1 MGEAFFLYIPQQ
13 IAQRNALFFVWYG
26 NGKQY
31 ALLRNY
37 RTDFFDSGLVVL
49 LQQGA
54 ADAPHRD
61 ITVKHRLHIAA
72 GFRFDE
78 AVAPQG

>member
-13 IAQRNALFFVWYG
+13 IAQRNALFFIWYG

-37 RTDFFDSGLVVL
+37 RTDFFLIQAWL
-49 LQQGA
+49 FCCNRAQRTL
-54 ADAPHRD
+54 P
-61 ITVKHRLHIAA
+61 T
-72 GFRFDE
+72 E
-78 AVAPQG
+78 M